1 MAIPS
6 KMAWMDKA
14 RTMMK
19 LLMAERKLLSLFLE
33 SVVSCWGS
41 GSGFGF
47 VSDGVN
53 WMETMLLLRLLA

>member
-19 LLMAERKLLSLFLE
+19 LLMADRKLLSLAFA
-33 SVVSCWGS
+33 SVVSFLLS
-41 GSGFGF
+41 AFGLD
-47 VSDGVN
+47 SDGVN